1 MRKIEHVNFKF
12 GLQSLC
18 NKGIALNAPGKK
30 RSLSLARDRRTP
42 YFSIAEVNVQS
53 LVAVI
58 PLGGISQRDLH
69 KECILSSI
77 TKISSPETASI
88 RSRGT

>member
-1 MRKIEHVNFKF
+1 MSEHIVGKIEHVNFKF

-18 NKGIALNAPGKK
+18 NKGIALNAPEKEVQVF
-30 RSLSLARDRRTP
+30 SRDRRTP

-58 PLGGISQRDLH
+58 PLGGIGQRNLH

-77 TKISSPETASI
+77 QKAECL
-88 RSRGT
+88 